1 MRTALTAAAVVSAAA
16 VPARATVYQVGPGR
30 TYTTLQ
36 QVTGLLNPGDVVEVD
51 GNATYPGDLVFTRPG
66 TAAQPITVR
75 GVRVNGQR
83 PVLSGGTNTVTFST
97 PWPYSGPGAD
107 HYVFEGFELTGGSF
121 RCLYH
126 QAADLLA
133 RDLHVHHCPAHG
145 VLGADEGSGSLT
157 LEYSEIDH
165 CGAGTNQHQIYMATD
180 EANRPGA
187 VFRLQFSYI
196 HDGQGGN
203 NVKSRAERNE
213 IYYNW
218 IEGAVYHELEL
229 IGPDG
234 GDPTLVREDS
244 DVVGNVLIKR
254 NTFYVIRVGG
264 DGTGETNGR
273 YRFVNNTILAGSSAV
288 FRLFDGLES
297 IEMSNNVL
305 HRTDGPLNV
314 MRSVDA
320 VWSTGS
326 ELIAGAN
333 NWVLAGAANVPTQW
347 TGTLSGSDPG
357 FVDLAGGDL
366 HPAAGS
372 PLLDAATSNPP
383 APAGF
388 PFPSPLFPPAW
399 HPPQGAPLPPGG
411 ASPRPSAGALDIG
424 AFERAAAGGTPT
436 PTPTRTPTP
445 TPTPTRTPT
454 PTPTRTPTPTPT
466 LTPTA
471 TPTVT
476 PRPTPTP
483 RPFVGR
489 PVRRSL
495 RRP

>member
-1 MRTALTAAAVVSAAA
+1 M
-16 VPARATVYQVGPGR
+16 
-30 TYTTLQ
+30 
-36 QVTGLLNPGDVVEVD
+36 
-51 GNATYPGDLVFTRPG
+51 
-66 TAAQPITVR
+66 
-75 GVRVNGQR
+75 
-83 PVLSGGTNTVTFST
+83 TFST
-97 PWPYSGPGAD
+97 PWPYTGSGAD

-145 VLGADEGSGSLT
+145 VLGADQGSGSLT

-180 EANRPGA
+180 EANRPGSA
-187 VFRLQFSYI
+187 FRLHFCYI
-196 HDGQGGN
+196 HDGNGGN

-229 IGPDG
+229 IGSQEAPPD
-234 GDPTLVREDS
+234 LVREDS

-254 NTFYVIRVGG
+254 NTFCVIRVGG

-288 FRLFDGLES
+288 FRLFDGLDS

-320 VWSTGS
+320 VWSTGI

-333 NWVLAGAANVPTQW
+333 NWVLTGAANVPTQW
-347 TGTLSGSDPG
+347 TGTLTGNDPQ
-357 FVDLAGGDL
+357 FVNLAGGDL
-366 HPAAGS
+366 RPAAGS
-372 PLLDAATSNPP
+372 PLVNAGSAALPWPP
-383 APAGF
+383 AF
-388 PFPSPLFPPAW
+388 PFPLPLFPPAW
-399 HPPQGAPLPPGG
+399 HPPLPGQLPVDSV
-411 ASPRPSAGALDIG
+411 APRPDSGALDIG
-424 AFERAAAGGTPT
+424 AFAGLSTD
-436 PTPTRTPTP
+436 RE
-445 TPTPTRTPT
+445 
-454 PTPTRTPTPTPT
+454 
-466 LTPTA
+466 
-471 TPTVT
+471 
-476 PRPTPTP
+476 
-483 RPFVGR
+483 
-489 PVRRSL
+489 RSL
-495 RRP
+495 SRGRRRLPRHPGP